1 MGIHWRSW
9 FWAGILAGA
18 VLNVS
23 GVVLAH
29 AVLGPDY
36 IEAVRRHV
44 AVSAPL
50 PVTMVKNV
58 SIRFCYGLLGMF
70 LYAGL
75 RPRFGPG
82 PRTALIAGLV
92 LFLGT
97 YGPGILTFAQFGIL
111 SGPRL
116 WITVAWSPVEAC
128 AACLLGAWSYR
139 ENTAGTASAS
149 PRGSFT

>member
-18 VLNVS
+18 ILNVS

-29 AVLGPDY
+29 AVLGHEY
-36 IEAVRRHV
+36 VEAVRRHV
-44 AVSAPL
+44 AVATPL
-50 PVTMVKNV
+50 PVTMAKNIA
-58 SIRFCYGLLGMF
+58 IRFGYGLLGMF
-70 LYAGL
+70 LYVGL

-82 PRTALIAGLV
+82 PRTAVIAGLA

-111 SGPRL
+111 AGPGL
-116 WITVAWSPVEAC
+116 WITIVWSLFEAC
-128 AACLLGAWSYR
+128 AACIFGAWTYH
-139 ENTAGTASAS
+139 EKPAGTAPAL
-149 PRGSFT
+149 PR